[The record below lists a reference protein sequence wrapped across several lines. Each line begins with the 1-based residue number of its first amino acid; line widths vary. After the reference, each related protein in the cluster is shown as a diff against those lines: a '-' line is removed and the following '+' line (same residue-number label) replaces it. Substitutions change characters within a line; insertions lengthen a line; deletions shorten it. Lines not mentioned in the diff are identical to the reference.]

1 MRTKLRKALYQ
12 TRVKLL
18 TCFYRKILLDTY
30 FTSIIYHTTDQH
42 KNFLLFTKIQFGKPV
57 QHLQL
62 PQHREGK
69 IDQIPSSSTSS
80 YFIGF
85 FFFLYSLTISQNT
98 HIKKYSNS
106 KQNLDLT
113 RKKFLSSYLKGV
125 INPSLLQSFG

>member
-1 MRTKLRKALYQ
+1 MYIFFFSFLLVPPTVVLFWHEDKTKKSTIQ

-18 TCFYRKILLDTY
+18 TCFYRKKILLDTY

-69 IDQIPSSSTSS
+69 IDLIPSSSTSS
-80 YFIGF
+80 YFIGLLLLLF
-85 FFFLYSLTISQNT
+85 FYI
-98 HIKKYSNS
+98 
-106 KQNLDLT
+106 
-113 RKKFLSSYLKGV
+113 V
-125 INPSLLQSFG
+125 SLLAKIPT